1 MASSLI
7 SCSKLI
13 SLNCKSPA
21 QNRKTSLSGRKLRSE
36 SGGGAAEDEDEESP
50 EPVRETMIKV
60 SRKAPG
66 RRCGELAGPRE
77 APDGTA
83 L

>member
-7 SCSKLI
+7 SCSILI

-36 SGGGAAEDEDEESP
+36 SGGGGLKMKMKSLQSL
-50 EPVRETMIKV
+50 RERDNDQSEQEGSGSEM
-60 SRKAPG
+60 
-66 RRCGELAGPRE
+66 RRARRS
-77 APDGTA
+77 T
-83 L
+83 